1 MKLKNKNNNKLP
13 IDYSHI
19 SDNFET
25 GIAPLKNLD
34 LSIKSCSDDASNEAE
49 SVDSGCVPDLTPET
63 SWLQVS
69 STLKYEYSFISELLQ
84 HTLHNQPDFSS
95 LLDEELFLPSGSEP
109 TRSSDVEELL
119 KNKKDEKQKEIKEL
133 IDKKRKEKIELKDA
147 KKEVEK
153 PVSTKGGKLGNLAKS
168 QAKTR
173 ESKIKKQ
180 LKIMEKKREKGLKKL
195 KKTLN
200 VLNNGLSKQ
209 ENKKIHINNVLG
221 NGLKKKESQESK
233 KIYNNSGQLV
243 YSKFDFSQ
251 SAKEKWEESKK
262 LDLNYYM
269 NKVIKEKEKIKSLQ
283 SQGKVSDAVTCLE
296 KNAWNKAMKK
306 AQGEK
311 VKDDVQKLKKSLDKK
326 MQKKKKSQAK
336 WNERTDNVKKQQD
349 ARQEKRKQ
357 NLALRKEKRQQKK
370 SSKGKKKKGKN
381 GSREPGF

>member
-19 SDNFET
+19 SNNFET

-84 HTLHNQPDFSS
+84 HTLQNKVDFSS
-95 LLDEELFLPSGSEP
+95 LLDSELFLPTSGSEH
-109 TRSSDVEELL
+109 TRSSDVEELE
-119 KNKKDEKQKEIKEL
+119 KNKK
-133 IDKKRKEKIELKDA
+133 
-147 KKEVEK
+147 
-153 PVSTKGGKLGNLAKS
+153 GGKVGNLAKS

-195 KKTLN
+195 KKSLN
-200 VLNNGLSKQ
+200 VLNNGLNKQ
-209 ENKKIHINNVLG
+209 ENKKIHINAVLG
-221 NGLKKKESQESK
+221 NGLKKKENQESK

-251 SAKEKWEESKK
+251 SAKEKWEE
-262 LDLNYYM
+262 
-269 NKVIKEKEKIKSLQ
+269 NKYLQ

-357 NLALRKEKRQQKK
+357 NLALRKEKRQQQK